1 MRIRWGYALATLA
14 IFLIEVAIALY
25 VDDAFVRPLLGD
37 TLAVILVYCGLRT
50 ILPVG
55 VRTAALSALAI
66 AFVIEFSQLI
76 GLADML
82 GLAHGSPWRLV
93 IGSHFDWRDLIAYV
107 AGAAAVLAVERLI
120 SPPPS
125 AKP

>member
-1 MRIRWGYALATLA
+1 MRVRWGYALAALA
-14 IFLIEVAIALY
+14 VFLIEVAIALY
-25 VDDAFVRPLLGD
+25 VHDGFVRPLLGD

-50 ILPVG
+50 MLPIG

-66 AFVIEFSQLI
+66 AFAIEFSQLI

-82 GLAHGSPWRLV
+82 GLTHGSPWRLV
-93 IGSHFDWRDLIAYV
+93 IGSHFDWRDLIAYAVGV
-107 AGAAAVLAVERLI
+107 AVIALIERLI

>member
-50 ILPVG
+50 ILPIG

-66 AFVIEFSQLI
+66 AFAIEFSQWI

-82 GLAHGSPWRLV
+82 GLARGSPWRLV
-93 IGSHFDWRDLIAYV
+93 IGSHFDWRDLIAYA
-107 AGAAAVLAVERLI
+107 AGAVAILLIERALNR
-120 SPPPS
+120 PS
-125 AKP
+125 AA